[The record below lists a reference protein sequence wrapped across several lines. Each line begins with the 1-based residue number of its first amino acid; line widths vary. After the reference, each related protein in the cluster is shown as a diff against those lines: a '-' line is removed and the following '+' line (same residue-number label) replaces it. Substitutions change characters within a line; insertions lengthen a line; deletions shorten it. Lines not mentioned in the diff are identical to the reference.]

1 MTASLRLVPLVLAL
15 LLLAAAPARAV
26 EVQRVVSDGGVE
38 AWLVEDHANPI
49 VSVKI
54 AFRGGAAYDP
64 EGKAGLAHLAS
75 GLLDEGAGELDSQ
88 AFQQRLAETA
98 IKLSFDAGRDYFHGS
113 VQTLTENR
121 EEAMRLLSLALTQPR
136 FDAEP
141 IQRIKSQVLANLARQ
156 ASRPSSIASKTLDR
170 VLFPDHSYGRPVDGT
185 PESIQAITAEDLRRF
200 AETRLTR
207 DRLLVGVAGDI
218 TPEELKP
225 LLDKAFGDLP
235 ASAELPEV
243 PKTEAQGG
251 GAVVVVDK
259 PVPQSW
265 VAFGHGGVRRDDP
278 DYYAASLIEY
288 ILGGGSFAS
297 RLFEEVREKRG
308 LVYTIYTYL
317 DPMKRGSVLAGGLG
331 TSNGQVAQAVEIV
344 REEWARMA
352 GEGPTAEELADAKT
366 HLKGSFALRLSST
379 DSIAGILVAMRR
391 ADLSIDYIDK
401 RKGLIDQVTLKQAKR
416 VAGEL
421 LDPDELAVV
430 VVGRPEGV
438 EGNRPPPGREN

>member
-1 MTASLRLVPLVLAL
+1 MIESLRLVPLVLAL

-49 VSVKI
+49 VSMKI
-54 AFRGGAAYDP
+54 ASRGGAAYDP
-64 EGKAGLAHLAS
+64 EGKAGLAYLAS

-98 IKLSFDAGRDYFHGS
+98 IKLSFDAGRDYFYGS
-113 VQTLTENR
+113 LQTLTENR

-136 FDAEP
+136 FDPEP
-141 IQRIKSQVLANLARQ
+141 IQRIKSQVLANLAREQ
-156 ASRPSSIASKTLDR
+156 SSPSAIAGETLDR
-170 VLFPDHSYGRPVDGT
+170 VLFPDHPYGRPVDGT
-185 PESIQAITAEDLRRF
+185 PESIHAITAQDLRRF

-243 PKTEAQGG
+243 RETEAKGE

-265 VAFGHGGVRRDDP
+265 VAFGHGGVKRDDP
-278 DYYAASLIEY
+278 DYYAASLVEY

-317 DPMKRGSVLAGGLG
+317 DPMKRASVLAGGLG
-331 TSNGQVAQAVEIV
+331 TSNGQVARALEIV
-344 REEWARMA
+344 RQEWARMA
-352 GEGPTAEELADAKT
+352 EKGPTAEELADAKT

-391 ADLSIDYIDK
+391 ANLSIDYIDK
-401 RKGLIDQVTLKQAKR
+401 RKELIDQVTLAQAKR

-421 LDPDELAVV
+421 LDPEELAVV

-438 EGNRPPPGREN
+438 EGNRPPPGRES